1 MWKGMS
7 KCGNR
12 LIVFSV
18 DLMAAVCLKVTPY
31 LLWGFHR
38 AFLTMAAICG
48 DKYQTFF
55 WVAFKKKNKSCIALT
70 ETPLK

>member
-1 MWKGMS
+1 MRRRKVSQKSGDALLNRDIAIVFFFFFTLLSCFMWKGMS

-31 LLWGFHR
+31 LL
-38 AFLTMAAICG
+38 
-48 DKYQTFF
+48 
-55 WVAFKKKNKSCIALT
+55 
-70 ETPLK
+70 